1 MSVVLMTKLE
11 YIIINIIIIIKKSS
25 FSNILAYS
33 VIVHDAWVLLLLLR
47 LKKLQAFN
55 YIPSQTSKGIN
66 NHKWLSY

>member
-11 YIIINIIIIIKKSS
+11 YIIINISIIIKKSS

-47 LKKLQAFN
+47 LKKT
-55 YIPSQTSKGIN
+55 PS
-66 NHKWLSY
+66 L